1 MKYARRIILS
11 FLLILVPAFFAASV
25 SAMEAVNQSK
35 NVFKFQQ
42 KLADKGNAGAQYKLA
57 TMYEA
62 GLGTETNIEL
72 ARQWYQQAADAGI
85 KAASDRNIFLTV
97 KAQGFKKAE
106 HSAWLE
112 GIKIDAENRKVEAM
126 FLLGQLYHDGIGVK
140 KDLNR
145 SLALMTYVSSSG
157 DVNVDNEIASIR
169 DEIDAQN
176 AIARK
181 RQKQRDAKVAAV
193 KQVKVE
199 PVKAEPA
206 KTAQTKEK
214 QPEQQPAEAQLLA
227 KKEQLIKA
235 EKRRKYE
242 KAMEQIRLEQQKID
256 ELQSQ
261 VSGDE
266 VAAIDDEI

>member
-11 FLLILVPAFFAASV
+11 FLLVLAPAFFTASV
-25 SAMEAVNQSK
+25 SAMEAINQSK

-42 KLADKGNAGAQYKLA
+42 KLADKGNARAQYKLA

-72 ARQWYQQAADAGI
+72 ARQWYLQAADAGI
-85 KAASDRNIFLTV
+85 KAASDRNIFLAV

-126 FLLGQLYHDGIGVK
+126 FLLGQLYCGGIGVK

-157 DVNVDNEIASIR
+157 DVNVDDEIASIR

-176 AIARK
+176 VIARK
-181 RQKQRDAKVAAV
+181 RQKQRNA
-193 KQVKVE
+193 KVE

-227 KKEQLIKA
+227 KKEQMIKA

-261 VSGDE
+261 VSGGE